1 MSSILFCIVIAA
13 CPDELFN
20 KLSLSPAAK
29 FIKTL
34 VEVNIAFIA
43 YEQQVKL
50 NKNCWFK
57 TIVKVNLWLFVVYI
71 FNNFY

>member
-1 MSSILFCIVIAA
+1 MFSFNQNFVLFFFYIVIAA
-13 CPDELFN
+13 CPDMLFN

-43 YEQQVKL
+43 YEQQVTFYEDRWQL
-50 NKNCWFK
+50 NKW
-57 TIVKVNLWLFVVYI
+57 
-71 FNNFY
+71 

>member
-1 MSSILFCIVIAA
+1 MLKFKLLNYFIIIIA

-43 YEQQVKL
+43 YEQQV
-50 NKNCWFK
+50 
-57 TIVKVNLWLFVVYI
+57 T
-71 FNNFY
+71 FYED